1 MQTSKYTFS
10 FDVMHFVFEW
20 ALILNHWGG
29 VGVVIMPETKETS
42 EGCEKAEGGRIASWN
57 LNKVLVFWDGGTL

>member
-20 ALILNHWGG
+20 ALILNHGG
-29 VGVVIMPETKETS
+29 GGYYDGDKES
-42 EGCEKAEGGRIASWN
+42 NGCCEKAEGGIASWK
-57 LNKVLVFWDGGTL
+57 LNKVAVFWVGAL